1 MRPFDAIEKFS
12 TASNR
17 AFGVGLNT
25 AYHLRSYF
33 LLSLPMNTTAKRIT
47 ISIIS
52 SIAVFLIAGFIQN
65 NLDSTSASLATF
77 VVIFIGVSIAAFT
90 SGASTT
96 RARSVAPRSSSSN
109 SSSSSSSS
117 NSDAETGS
125 VKWFNVKKGY
135 GFITR
140 DSGDDVFVH
149 YRNIVGDGRR
159 SIADGP
165 RVQFV
170 VVDGDKGL
178 QADEVEA
185 I

>member
-1 MRPFDAIEKFS
+1 
-12 TASNR
+12 
-17 AFGVGLNT
+17 
-25 AYHLRSYF
+25 
-33 LLSLPMNTTAKRIT
+33 MNTTAKRIT

-52 SIAVFLIAGFIQN
+52 SIAVFLIIGFVKD
-65 NLDSTSASLATF
+65 NLDSTSANFATF
-77 VVIFIGVSIAAFT
+77 VVIFVGVAIAAFT
-90 SGASTT
+90 SGSSTT
-96 RARSVAPRSSSSN
+96 RARSVAASGSSSSSN
-109 SSSSSSSS
+109 

-159 SIADGP
+159 SIADGQ

>member
-1 MRPFDAIEKFS
+1 
-12 TASNR
+12 
-17 AFGVGLNT
+17 
-25 AYHLRSYF
+25 
-33 LLSLPMNTTAKRIT
+33 MNTTAKRLT
-47 ISIIS
+47 ISIII
-52 SIAVFLIAGFIQN
+52 SIAVFLIISFVQDSV
-65 NLDSTSASLATF
+65 DSTIAGIITF
-77 VVIFIGVSIAAFT
+77 VVIFVGVAFGAFT
-90 SGASTT
+90 GRGPTKRAKVKST
-96 RARSVAPRSSSSN
+96 AA
-109 SSSSSSSS
+109 SS

-159 SIADGP
+159 SIADGQ
-165 RVQFV
+165 RVSFV
-170 VVDGDKGL
+170 VVEGDKGL